1 MRLVL
6 EVTSFQRSLMGSE
19 SRHVFDGTGGV
30 IGRGRRCD
38 WRLPDP
44 DRFVS
49 TTHADIAF
57 DGSRFHV
64 TDLSTNGLFV
74 NGSATP
80 LGRGVRRPLQDGDRL
95 TLGDFEL
102 VAHLREAD
110 LVRPDD
116 REPAIPDP
124 DDQFTDDQE
133 ADHQEPA
140 PDPDDEDTEPDRI
153 PPFPDP
159 DVLNPPPRRPA
170 NPTAIAPDRDPLPP
184 TVPPPPPR
192 WGGRERPAPPA
203 FDRPHRP
210 VSTDRR
216 PDTPAPAQGFETP
229 TLEAEYNAAI
239 ADLDLKKLIGDTP
252 ADPETEPAPSSRVPL
267 PPPPPAL
274 GRRQPSADRQDPPV
288 GRPRAE
294 SGLGSRPEARPEPT
308 PPRADMPADLPARGI
323 ADLIGA
329 GSAGDV
335 PLSPDAVEAG
345 LRLPSHLLEI
355 ERKARLWDEFV
366 RLYRARSDRP
376 RGRS

>member
-6 EVTSFQRSLMGSE
+6 EVTSIQRSLMGSE
-19 SRHVFDGTGGV
+19 CRHVFDETGGV

-49 TTHADIAF
+49 TTHTEIAF

-95 TLGDFEL
+95 ILGDFEL
-102 VAHLREAD
+102 VARLCEAD
-110 LVRPDD
+110 PVRPDE
-116 REPAIPDP
+116 REP
-124 DDQFTDDQE
+124 QDQE
-133 ADHQEPA
+133 ADQEEADHLAPP
-140 PDPDDEDTEPDRI
+140 PDPDADDTEPDAI

-159 DVLNPPPRRPA
+159 DVLSPPPRRPA
-170 NPTAIAPDRDPLPP
+170 DPIAANPAVSAPAAKSLPP

-192 WGGRERPAPPA
+192 WGGRERPTPPPSA
-203 FDRPHRP
+203 SAHRP
-210 VSTDRR
+210 VSTDR
-216 PDTPAPAQGFETP
+216 PADSPPSDRGSETP

-239 ADLDLKKLIGDTP
+239 AGLDLQKLIGDTP
-252 ADPETEPAPSSRVPL
+252 ADPAAEPAPSSRVPL

-274 GRRQPSADRQDPPV
+274 GRRQPSADRQEPPV
-288 GRPRAE
+288 GRPR
-294 SGLGSRPEARPEPT
+294 PEFRPEPT
-308 PPRADMPADLPARGI
+308 PPSADIPADLPARGI
-323 ADLIGA
+323 ADQIGA
-329 GSAGDV
+329 GSAGHT
-335 PLSPDAVEAG
+335 PLSPEAVEAG
-345 LRLPSHLLEI
+345 LRLPSHLPEV

-366 RLYRARSDRP
+366 RLHRARSDRP